1 MADGLKL
8 AQLASIFAGM
18 ADSQATYNPAQK
30 ALTSYLQ
37 GSAQSAIKAEAQKK
51 AQKKAKK
58 KQGSSLP
65 GIFGIGADLLSG
77 NTSAAGNKFVSQG
90 VEAIPALF
98 GAPGGNLS
106 GDISNVFNMGADAY
120 GAYKSRN
127 TPINMSGGASPTVDS
142 PAKMMDEI
150 PNWGGGFNNAIGG
163 MERGGS
169 PVNGVNLAAKPST
182 LNQDALKGSAFN
194 RSKVVGLGMMSP
206 RELGEFT
213 RTTPDADQYMVQAM
227 AAGVPFS
234 PAQWRHVAPS
244 VKHAV
249 RQSGY
254 PVPGPFGM
262 VDYGGYY

>member
-8 AQLASIFAGM
+8 AQLAGIFAGM

-37 GSAQSAIKAEAQKK
+37 GSAQSAIQAEAQKK

-58 KQGSSLP
+58 KSGVFGALGTVGSLVAAPFTGGASLAYLP
-65 GIFGIGADLLSG
+65 AAA
-77 NTSAAGNKFVSQG
+77 AAGG
-90 VEAIPALF
+90 VVDSAMGGDLTGALNNAVNA
-98 GAPGGNLS
+98 GTG
-106 GDISNVFNMGADAY
+106 AY
-120 GAYKSRN
+120 GAYSAQR
-127 TPINMSGGASPTVDS
+127 TPINMSGGASPTVNS

-150 PNWGGGFNNAIGG
+150 PTLGGGFNNAIGG

-213 RTTPDADQYMVQAM
+213 RTTPDAEQYITQAI

-234 PAQWRHVAPS
+234 RAQIRHWSPS
-244 VKHAV
+244 VKQAV
-249 RQSGY
+249 RQAGY